1 MNIKVMTM
9 AAIMSLVF
17 AAPAAFA
24 AGSDEKGDEA
34 MGSGSG
40 AALDAASFEELDTD
54 GDGLISEDE
63 LNVYGSTAAGNPD
76 EAEEESKTM
85 LKEHDMDGDGKISF
99 EEFEEGKGW

>member
-1 MNIKVMTM
+1 MNIKIMTM

-24 AGSDEKGDEA
+24 AGSGEKGEEA
-34 MGSGSG
+34 AGSESG
-40 AALDAASFEELDTD
+40 AAMEAASFEELDTD

-63 LNVYGSTAAGNPD
+63 LNVYGSTAAGNPE
-76 EAEEESKTM
+76 EAEEKTETM